1 MCASRLASLHK
12 IKVRPIPEQDEA
24 HGAWYHTVCPP
35 IAVSRAFGD
44 RLLKKY
50 VVAEPDILDTA
61 LTGGDT
67 LLIMATDGLWDVVSN
82 QDAISMVRVCA
93 CPAAAN
99 NLTYCGFRH
108 AVHSPVRLISKLLQI
123 C

>member
-1 MCASRLASLHK
+1 MHA
-12 IKVRPIPEQDEA
+12 
-24 HGAWYHTVCPP
+24 P

-93 CPAAAN
+93 CPAAAK
-99 NLTYCGFRH
+99 NLTYCGFRR
-108 AVHSPVRLISKLLQI
+108 AVHSPVCSVNNVIIEKS
-123 C
+123 

>member
-1 MCASRLASLHK
+1 M
-12 IKVRPIPEQDEA
+12 
-24 HGAWYHTVCPP
+24 CPP

-93 CPAAAN
+93 
-99 NLTYCGFRH
+99 
-108 AVHSPVRLISKLLQI
+108 SPLLPTPCHTVDYVLLSTCQ
-123 C
+123 CV